1 MAQGLRGQHSNY
13 FNPNKFEVFD
23 MLLFIFL
30 PTKILMMV
38 ELLCKFKSLFI
49 ILWQYLL
56 SVNTVTSNCIQCAV
70 PYAIMSLCIRIL
82 TISNTIQLFSNI
94 KPHIHETFSVSFNC
108 ILQTYRG
115 HPKSRIIKTKENV
128 RRNSCKYVSENVVK
142 IREIMS

>member
-56 SVNTVTSNCIQCAV
+56 SVNTVTSNCI
-70 PYAIMSLCIRIL
+70 
-82 TISNTIQLFSNI
+82 
-94 KPHIHETFSVSFNC
+94 
-108 ILQTYRG
+108 
-115 HPKSRIIKTKENV
+115 
-128 RRNSCKYVSENVVK
+128 
-142 IREIMS
+142 